1 MVGVLVVVLAG
12 SGWATPGELDI
23 TFGTGGVQ
31 TTNFGGTYDWAY
43 GAAVQPDDHI
53 LAAGVTN
60 SQGTYDFALARY
72 TPDRALDPTFGH
84 EGTVITDFGDSYD
97 WAYAVALQ
105 PDGKIVV
112 GGVSDRGGSKNLA
125 LARYL
130 PNGSLDGGFGKG
142 GVMVDERRP
151 LTTDCIHGLA
161 LQPDGRIVV
170 AGVTFEDK
178 VSVEPQGDFIV
189 ARYTPEGEPDPT
201 FGLGGVVTT
210 DFDDGSYDF
219 AYGVLLQP
227 DGRILLGGYSTSA
240 GGPGSGVLF
249 GADQLA
255 LARYSPEGLPDF
267 GFGRGGEVVVDAGSM
282 DEEIRALAL
291 TPTGDIVVAGF
302 TNGERRGDMLM
313 GRFDRDGRL
322 DPNFGNKGLTVT
334 DFGTHSERLT
344 ALALLPD
351 GSMLAAGEIARN
363 PHADFAVVRYDPR
376 GHLDPGFGGA
386 GVASVDFDGRQDQA
400 GALVLQHSG
409 KPVVVGSSEHDFA
422 VARFNGS

>member
-1 MVGVLVVVLAG
+1 MVGILVALLAP
-12 SGWATPGELDI
+12 SGWATPGELDV

-43 GAAVQPDDHI
+43 AAAVQPDDHI
-53 LAAGVTN
+53 LAAGVSN

-72 TPDRALDPTFGH
+72 TPDRALDPTFGDG
-84 EGTVITDFGDSYD
+84 GTVTTDFGESYD

-112 GGVSDRGGSKNLA
+112 AGVSDRGGSKNLA

-130 PNGSLDGGFGKG
+130 PNGALDGGFGKG
-142 GVMVDERRP
+142 GLAVDERRP

-178 VSVEPQGDFIV
+178 VSLEPQGDFIL

-219 AYGVLLQP
+219 AYDVLLQP
-227 DGRILLGGYSTSA
+227 DGRIVLGGYSTSA

-255 LARYSPEGLPDF
+255 LARYTSEGLPDL
-267 GFGRGGEVVVDAGSM
+267 GFGQQGEVVVDAGSL

-291 TPTGDIVVAGF
+291 TPAGNIVAAGF
-302 TNGERRGDMLM
+302 ANGERRGDMLVA
-313 GRFDRDGRL
+313 RFGSDGSL
-322 DPNFGNKGLTVT
+322 DPTFGNKGLTVT

-344 ALALLPD
+344 ALALQPD
-351 GSMLAAGEIARN
+351 GWIVAAGEIARH
-363 PHADFAVVRYDPR
+363 PHADFAVVRYDPA
-376 GHLDPGFGGA
+376 GHLDPGFGAA

-400 GALVLQHSG
+400 GGLVLQRG

-422 VARFNGS
+422 VARFNRS